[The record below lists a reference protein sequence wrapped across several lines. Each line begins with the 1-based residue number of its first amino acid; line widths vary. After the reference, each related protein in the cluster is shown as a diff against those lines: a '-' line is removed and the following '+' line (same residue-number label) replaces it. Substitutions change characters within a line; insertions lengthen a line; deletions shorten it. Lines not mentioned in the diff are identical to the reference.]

1 MNKAQIIAA
10 IESANRVFKS
20 GEPPPSSAVGHME
33 NSGQPDSPV
42 AQGPL
47 SNCGDSECKGCYEVA
62 PGKLINPRK
71 SWQEWEDWLARWQP
85 KNEVPKQ

>member
-33 NSGQPDSPV
+33 NSGQPDSPA

-47 SNCGDSECKGCYEVA
+47 SNCGDRECKGCYEVA
-62 PGKLINPRK
+62 PGKLIHPRK
-71 SWQEWEDWLARWQP
+71 SGQEWLDWLARWEP
-85 KNEVPKQ
+85 KSEAAKQ